1 MDIGSYLSHNV
12 KVERGLTICRGC
24 ESKNL
29 FSALDLGN
37 LPIANELVKSATS
50 KIEKFPLHLKVCE
63 DCGLGQV
70 ADVISPERIFTD
82 YRYLSSMS
90 STFLNHAKDFVER
103 MIVEIKFGRE
113 DWVLEIASND
123 GYLLKNFLPYQ
134 ISVVGVEP
142 AKNVALI
149 SQSLGID
156 TISEFF
162 GSELAREL
170 VSTRGYPKLIIANNV
185 LAHVPDLQDFVAGL
199 EILCGEDTKIS
210 IENPTLMNI
219 LTDYQ
224 FDTIYHEHYSYLS
237 ASSISKL
244 SESNGLQLYN
254 VEEVPIHGGS
264 NRYWLR
270 RNHDSREISLSV
282 RDMIEVEVSSGL
294 FNPEIWK
301 SFSAEVFRILSDFVQ
316 WIEAEEEGSRK
327 IFGYGAAA
335 KASTFLNSLTFNSK
349 LLVAIADASHEKQS
363 YFMPSHFIEI
373 ISPNDLLLQK
383 PTDILI
389 FPWNIKS
396 EIADYLRTQFGDEIR
411 LWCAIP
417 RMHQVF

>member
-1 MDIGSYLSHNV
+1 
-12 KVERGLTICRGC
+12 
-24 ESKNL
+24 
-29 FSALDLGN
+29 
-37 LPIANELVKSATS
+37 
-50 KIEKFPLHLKVCE
+50 
-63 DCGLGQV
+63 
-70 ADVISPERIFTD
+70 
-82 YRYLSSMS
+82 MS

-103 MIVEIKFGRE
+103 MIIEIKFGRE

-123 GYLLKNFLPYQ
+123 GYLLKNFLRHQ
-134 ISVVGVEP
+134 VNVIGVEP

-149 SQSLGID
+149 SQSLGIH
-156 TISEFF
+156 TIPEFF

-270 RNHDSREISLSV
+270 RNHDSPKISLSV
-282 RDMIEVEVSSGL
+282 RDMIEAEVSSGL

-301 SFSAEVFRILSDFVQ
+301 SFSAQVFRILSDFVQ
-316 WIEAEEEGSRK
+316 WIETEEEGSRK

-335 KASTFLNSLTFNSK
+335 KASTFLNSLTFKSK

-373 ISPNDLLLQK
+373 ISPNELLLQK
-383 PTDILI
+383 PTDIVI

-396 EIADYLRTQFGDEIR
+396 EIADYLRTQFGDEVR